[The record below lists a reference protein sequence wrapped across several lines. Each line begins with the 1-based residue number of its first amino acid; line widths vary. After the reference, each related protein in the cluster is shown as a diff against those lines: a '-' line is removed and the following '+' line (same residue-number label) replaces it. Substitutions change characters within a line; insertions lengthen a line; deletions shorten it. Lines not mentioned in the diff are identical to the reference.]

1 VGYAPRRLLNDPGG
15 AQLLKIEHIDSA
27 FGAPRR
33 FHFWRSAVSS
43 RPGFFFADECLEAGL
58 RTISGLSTSAPAVA
72 LRIPHGKGGTQAAID
87 WLSDQVKA

>member
-1 VGYAPRRLLNDPGG
+1 MSGRTLAGLDRSYIILRGLRASAITERSRG
-15 AQLLKIEHIDSA
+15 AQLLTIEHIDSA

-58 RTISGLSTSAPAVA
+58 RTINLDGPA
-72 LRIPHGKGGTQAAID
+72 
-87 WLSDQVKA
+87 